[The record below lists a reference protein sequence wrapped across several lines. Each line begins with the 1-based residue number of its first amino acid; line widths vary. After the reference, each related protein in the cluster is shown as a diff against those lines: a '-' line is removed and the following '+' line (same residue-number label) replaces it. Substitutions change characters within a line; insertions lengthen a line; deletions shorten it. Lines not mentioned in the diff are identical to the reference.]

1 MNNEELTQKFQMFE
15 QQIMQLQ
22 QQLQAVEQAILEVSG
37 INLALNELVGKTG
50 EEIMAPVGKGIF
62 VKAKLLSE
70 EILMDVGSKNFV
82 NKSIPETKKIIEE
95 QSGKLVEMKG
105 QLEGELDN
113 INKEITGAMMQA
125 QQQEVP
131 KVEEKEEESKE
142 EK

>member
-70 EILMDVGSKNFV
+70 EILMDVGSK
-82 NKSIPETKKIIEE
+82 SIPETKKIIEE